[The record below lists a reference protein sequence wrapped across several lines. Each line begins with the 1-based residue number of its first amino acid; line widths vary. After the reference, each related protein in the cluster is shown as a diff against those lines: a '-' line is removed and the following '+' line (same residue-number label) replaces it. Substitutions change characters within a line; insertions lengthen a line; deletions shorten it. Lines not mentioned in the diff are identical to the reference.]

1 LLPAASPRRLL
12 LPFGADRTLSRE
24 LRKSGWITVAALE
37 PVGDWR
43 AEARRLGCAYVLE
56 QGVPMMAG

>member
-1 LLPAASPRRLL
+1 LL

-24 LRKSGWITVAALE
+24 LRKSGWITVAALDAA
-37 PVGDWR
+37 GDWR

-56 QGVPMMAG
+56 GDRPVAIA